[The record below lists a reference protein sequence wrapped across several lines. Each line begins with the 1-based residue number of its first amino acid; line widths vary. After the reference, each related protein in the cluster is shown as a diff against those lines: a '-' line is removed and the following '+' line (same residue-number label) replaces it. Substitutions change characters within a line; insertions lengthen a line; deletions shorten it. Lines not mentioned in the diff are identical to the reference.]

1 LLAEEERQRLIARF
15 AEIAA
20 LAGGLAHEIKNPLST
35 ISLNLELLG
44 EDVAG
49 GDSPRD
55 RRMLK
60 KIVAVQREC
69 RRLEAILED
78 FLKFARIGELEPVE
92 CDLNQV
98 VRDFIE
104 FYQPEAAANGV
115 EISPHLSP
123 DLPGVRLDSALFRQV
138 LLNLALNAQ
147 QAMPRGGIIE
157 MQTRLHDGRV
167 ELEIIDNGCGMDDN
181 TLSRIF
187 AAFYSTKPGGS
198 GLGLA
203 TVKRIVEAHGGR
215 VTVESAPARGTRF
228 TVSLPPAESSSGLQ

>member
-1 LLAEEERQRLIARF
+1 
-15 AEIAA
+15 
-20 LAGGLAHEIKNPLST
+20 
-35 ISLNLELLG
+35 
-44 EDVAG
+44 
-49 GDSPRD
+49 
-55 RRMLK
+55 
-60 KIVAVQREC
+60 
-69 RRLEAILED
+69 
-78 FLKFARIGELEPVE
+78 
-92 CDLNQV
+92 
-98 VRDFIE
+98 
-104 FYQPEAAANGV
+104 
-115 EISPHLSP
+115 
-123 DLPGVRLDSALFRQV
+123 
-138 LLNLALNAQ
+138 
-147 QAMPRGGIIE
+147 